1 MDSKSFSI
9 SSEYKNVSSACFI
22 TKTFCE
28 DHFVAD
34 NTIKEIE
41 LCLAEALN
49 NIIKH
54 SYKGDN
60 KQLIDIDLQFSGNK
74 FSFSL
79 TDYGLPRT
87 NVDKPKL
94 EFDPNDIDSLP
105 EGGMG
110 LFIIEQLMDENNYKS
125 ENGKNTFEVIK
136 YITEK
141 STSN

>member
-9 SSEYKNVSSACFI
+9 NSDYKNVSSACFI

-28 DHFVAD
+28 DHLV
-34 NTIKEIE
+34 NETTTKEIE

-60 KQLIDIDLQFSGNK
+60 KNLIDIDLSFNNNK

-79 TDYGLPRT
+79 SDYGLPRT

-110 LFIIEQLMDENNYKS
+110 LFIISQLMDESTYVS
-125 ENGKNTFEVIK
+125 ENGKNTFTVSKI
-136 YITEK
+136 I
-141 STSN
+141 S

>member
-1 MDSKSFSI
+1 MDLKSFSI
-9 SSEYKNVSSACFI
+9 NSDYKNVSSACFI
-22 TKTFCE
+22 AKTFCE
-28 DHFVAD
+28 DHSVNE
-34 NTIKEIE
+34 NTTKEIE

-60 KQLIDIDLQFSGNK
+60 KNLIDIDLIFDENK
-74 FSFSL
+74 FTFSL
-79 TDYGLPRT
+79 SDYGLPRT

-110 LFIIEQLMDENNYKS
+110 LFIISQLMDESTYIS
-125 ENGKNTFEVIK
+125 ENGKNTFTVSKI
-136 YITEK
+136 IF
-141 STSN
+141 

>member
-1 MDSKSFSI
+1 MDLKSFSI
-9 SSEYKNVSSACFI
+9 NSDYKNVSSACFI
-22 TKTFCE
+22 AKTFCE
-28 DHFVAD
+28 DHSVNE
-34 NTIKEIE
+34 NTTKEIE

-60 KQLIDIDLQFSGNK
+60 KNLIDIDLIFDENK
-74 FSFSL
+74 FTFSL
-79 TDYGLPRT
+79 SDYGLPRT

-110 LFIIEQLMDENNYKS
+110 LFIISQLMDESTYIS
-125 ENGKNTFEVIK
+125 ENGKNTFTVSKI
-136 YITEK
+136 I
-141 STSN
+141 S